1 MRSER
6 ALDLVFE
13 LTVLLAEDMRDSFER
28 DGLTTARAH
37 LLWTVREL
45 GPSTQRTLADA
56 LGVTP
61 RNITGLVDAV
71 EAAGL
76 VVRRPHPE
84 DRRAI
89 LVSFTPRGERLTAR
103 MARDK
108 EQLAAALFGS
118 MTTAELD
125 AFSASMDEV
134 LNRLKGL
141 IEAAR

>member
-1 MRSER
+1 MGSER
-6 ALDLVFE
+6 TLDLVFE
-13 LTVLLAEDMRDSFER
+13 LTVLLAEDMRESFER

-61 RNITGLVDAV
+61 RNITGLVDAL

-76 VVRRPHPE
+76 VVRSPHPE

-89 LVSFTPRGERLTAR
+89 LVSFTPRGSRLAAR

-108 EQLAAALFGS
+108 ERLAEALFGP
-118 MTTAELD
+118 MTSAELK
-125 AFSASMDEV
+125 AFSASLDGV
-134 LNRLKGL
+134 LGRLKGL
-141 IEAAR
+141 IAAAR